1 MGTDRTPDRGAI
13 AGASQPRTEADRRAA
28 ARALG
33 AHYARLRDLNADLAR
48 GRDSGPFA
56 ELPRVPYDPADPFE
70 LIDRFDELQF
80 GTRVRGVEVIDNGR
94 GDNTVTVRTH
104 FDPPRAS

>member
-1 MGTDRTPDRGAI
+1 MGADRTPDRGAI

-33 AHYARLRDLNADLAR
+33 AHYARLRDLNTSLAR

-56 ELPRVPYDPADPFE
+56 ELPRVPYDTSNPFE
-70 LIDRFDELQF
+70 LIDGLVPI
-80 GTRVRGVEVIDNGR
+80 G
-94 GDNTVTVRTH
+94 RTH
-104 FDPPRAS
+104 LADAILGTYGINPCPPRAG